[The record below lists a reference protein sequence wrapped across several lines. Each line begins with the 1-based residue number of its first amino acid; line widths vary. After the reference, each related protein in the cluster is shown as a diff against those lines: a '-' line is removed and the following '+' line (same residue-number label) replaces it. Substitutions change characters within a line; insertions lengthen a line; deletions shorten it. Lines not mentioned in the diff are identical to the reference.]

1 MILHAIT
8 FFFFL
13 QMQHPT
19 LKFST
24 FFYWENEYNIV
35 TLLQQKL
42 IIADITLFK
51 TDIYTLTH

>member
-1 MILHAIT
+1 
-8 FFFFL
+8 
-13 QMQHPT
+13 MQHPT